1 MVVVVVLVV
10 VVVVGAAV
18 VVLVELV
25 VVVGAAV
32 VELVV
37 VVGNVVVVVVGPNGQ
52 TPSAGGFI
60 ALKSFPSLFVS
71 LLPGPKSTS
80 YRSPDVLS
88 TPSCSAKHASVPGS
102 GGTIETGPFFPAI
115 DALIVNIPLL
125 TPVPASTALTTVNRE
140 SEKIL
145 RRGTLVLRPT
155 GRAGQV
161 CGRAM
166 HACAPRL
173 AYMAA

>member
-1 MVVVVVLVV
+1 MVVVLVV

-32 VELVV
+32 VVLVELVGVVGAGVGV
-37 VVGNVVVVVVGPNGQ
+37 VVGRNGQ

-60 ALKSFPSLFVS
+60 AWESFRSLFVS

-80 YRSPDVLS
+80 YRSPDVPP

-115 DALIVNIPLL
+115 DALIENMPLGDFLML
-125 TPVPASTALTTVNRE
+125 TDVMPFAR
-140 SEKIL
+140 I
-145 RRGTLVLRPT
+145 
-155 GRAGQV
+155 
-161 CGRAM
+161 
-166 HACAPRL
+166 
-173 AYMAA
+173 